1 MPLIRRRDQILSAG
15 IDWLNDL
22 KTREPDGPEAS
33 LIRALERTPAPE
45 DVTESILRSVGK
57 CPEPMVCLSCNQ
69 PIHNGWEFKAD
80 TVCLRCIITA
90 QQALSRI

>member
-15 IDWLNDL
+15 IDWLNEMASRDH
-22 KTREPDGPEAS
+22 TSAEDS
-33 LIRALERTPAPE
+33 LIRALERVPTPE